1 MLNLVNYKKGGKYDE
16 ESKSLENEYCGLV
29 LYECKLP
36 LPYVFIWE
44 PRYLYTSIILVYIEE
59 HGATKS
65 NYRE

>member
-1 MLNLVNYKKGGKYDE
+1 MLKSVNYKKGGKYDE

-36 LPYVFIWE
+36 YVFIWE
-44 PRYLYTSIILVYIEE
+44 PRYLYTSIILIYLEE

-65 NYRE
+65 NHRE